1 MVGALM
7 GTFDL
12 TGRSLSGDGRQHLDA
27 EARAEARK
35 KFFKQRPLGEQVLQS
50 ADVTAEN

>member
-12 TGRSLSGDGRQHLDA
+12 TGRSLTGDGRQKLDR
-27 EARAEARK
+27 EQREEQRR
-35 KFFKQRPLGEQVLQS
+35 KFFKQRPLSEQVLS
-50 ADVTAEN
+50 SDVATEN